1 METKTCLVTPK
12 PGDRIAFG
20 IYPQTADGRDRTPI
34 RWRVLRSEGARLF
47 LLSDQILDCRP
58 YHELQAAVNWDG
70 SSLRRW
76 LNEWFFLRAFS
87 AAEQQMIQPIPC
99 GGRIADGDRVFL
111 LSEEETNELPAS
123 CRGATGTAYARSVRP
138 GSRLYV
144 YDKSVEEN
152 YSGTGD
158 ERLGCSWWWLRS
170 GGNRPDR
177 ACFVGTRGSV
187 RHYGSVSLIC
197 YGVRPAIWLSGPVS
211 H

>member
-1 METKTCLVTPK
+1 METKSSLGTPK
-12 PGDRIAFG
+12 PGDRIALG
-20 IYPQTADGRDRTPI
+20 TYPQTADGRDRTPI

-76 LNEWFFLRAFS
+76 LNERFFLRAFS
-87 AAEQQMIQPIPC
+87 AAEQQLIQPILC
-99 GGRIADGDRVFL
+99 DGRFADGNRVFL
-111 LSEEETNELPAS
+111 LSEEETHELPAS
-123 CRGATGTAYARSVRP
+123 CRGATATAYARSVRP

-152 YSGTGD
+152 YSGAGD
-158 ERLGCSWWWLRS
+158 DRLGCSWWWLRS
-170 GGNRPDR
+170 GDNRPDR

-187 RHYGSVSLIC
+187 RRYGSVSLIC
-197 YGVRPAIWLSGPVS
+197 YGVRPAIWLSGPVN

>member
-12 PGDRIAFG
+12 PGDRIALG
-20 IYPQTADGRDRTPI
+20 TYPQTADGRDRTPI

-123 CRGATGTAYARSVRP
+123 CRGTTGTAYARSVRP